1 MKAIV
6 STLFRAICFPH
17 NGKSVAIEQ
26 LSFVGPHLTINHPPS
41 LNGHYVQVVSS
52 PPQVNYVAT
61 CPMCSTLDEASY
73 QLDLVVDM
81 VISSIGILDH
91 DLLTPIAALD
101 MYFIQRIFLPFNEDL
116 LEAMIEV
123 CPLTCIPSRALSSW
137 KS

>member
-6 STLFRAICFPH
+6 STLFQAICFPH

-26 LSFVGPHLTINHPPS
+26 LPFVGPDLNVNHPPS

-73 QLDLVVDM
+73 QLDPVVDM

-101 MYFIQRIFLPFNEDL
+101 MYFIQSVFFPFNKDL

-123 CPLTCIPSRALSSW
+123 CPLTCIPYRALSSW
-137 KS
+137 NS